1 MKSISTLNGIIIVL
15 LVAAIAAGAVMLA
28 QKQPWSGHPVEII
41 LAEPA
46 PTATP
51 DGTCERE
58 TPQKISIN
66 RADAWLL
73 EALPGIGPALAQ
85 NIIDYRQ
92 ASGPFAMIEELKL
105 VPGIGDAT
113 YNDIE
118 DLITVD

>member
-1 MKSISTLNGIIIVL
+1 MKGISTLNGIIIVL
-15 LVAAIAAGAVMLA
+15 LIAAIAGGAVTLA
-28 QKQPWSGHPVEII
+28 QKQPWSGQPLEIT

-51 DGTCERE
+51 DNTCERE
-58 TPQKISIN
+58 SPQKISIN

-85 NIIDYRQ
+85 GIIDYRE
-92 ASGPFAMIEELKL
+92 ANGPFAMTGELKL

-113 YNDIE
+113 FDDIE